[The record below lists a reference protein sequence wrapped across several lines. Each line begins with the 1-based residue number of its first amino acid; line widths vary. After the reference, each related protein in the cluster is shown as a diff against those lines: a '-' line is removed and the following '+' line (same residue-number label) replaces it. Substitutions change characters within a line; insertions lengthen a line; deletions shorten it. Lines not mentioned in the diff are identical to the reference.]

1 MEVCWWRQC
10 HPKQDVESFGEPAKG
25 KTKGAHSRDHG
36 QPQKILAQW
45 IFNTYA
51 APCLMCITMQ
61 LKLVTWQLKFL
72 KKALKLVT
80 HVWSMASTQW
90 SSNESCSSCFQNG
103 RRWPRRNWVKIQWC
117 RVFQFVETSGEN
129 KYDKRPG
136 LNLHSCPSSSFP
148 SLCVFIKRPPG
159 WVWGH
164 IQLRPWVVKVI
175 AVAPSLSLLPK
186 PECCN
191 VHFSEQ

>member
-1 MEVCWWRQC
+1 MKLWRSAEGDKATQSKMLEVL
-10 HPKQDVESFGEPAKG
+10 ESLQKG
-25 KTKGAHSRDHG
+25 KPRVPTQEIMDNLKR
-36 QPQKILAQW
+36 KREQW

-61 LKLVTWQLKFL
+61 LKLVTWQLKFWNNHWNL
-72 KKALKLVT
+72 WLTFGQWHRLNGHQMKAAAAVFKT
-80 HVWSMASTQW
+80 GDG
-90 SSNESCSSCFQNG
+90 G
-103 RRWPRRNWVKIQWC
+103 RAARNWVKIQWC

-159 WVWGH
+159 
-164 IQLRPWVVKVI
+164 
-175 AVAPSLSLLPK
+175 
-186 PECCN
+186 
-191 VHFSEQ
+191 